1 MTNLKVG
8 DKVMLKETSG
18 WVTADSHR
26 PDSVN
31 PLNTV
36 GEVSDSSRHHELDVE
51 VRWSN
56 GMVNQYNHRDLILQE
71 DPEAS
76 KPPTKKGP
84 KLKYKRYTDMAGD
97 SFKIDSE
104 YSAYHVSFEP
114 KDDKENVILDV
125 KQVIA
130 LRKQLKHWL
139 VANGHNKGE

>member
-1 MTNLKVG
+1 MTLKVN
-8 DKVMLKETSG
+8 DTVELNPASG
-18 WVTADSHR
+18 WVRGGST
-26 PDSVN
+26 PTN
-31 PLNTV
+31 PLGVQGTV
-36 GEVSDSSRHHELDVE
+36 VEVVPTQSDSLNIRVL
-51 VRWSN
+51 WSN
-56 GMVNQYNHRDLILQE
+56 GSRNSYRVSDLMLKSVTAPV
-71 DPEAS
+71 DPKEVA
-76 KPPTKKGP
+76 KE

-97 SFKIDSE
+97 SFKVDSE